1 MELQQETLP
10 PPAYENWMR
19 WRFKMALEAVGDIKK
34 HHRWSLSEPVCL
46 VHNSKRTTKSRCIF
60 SPRRVRLQELS
71 QQEHQETF
79 HHPALISL
87 CPVFLTFIHFF
98 FLSINWL
105 VFTPKSFFPVIHT
118 CSHPG
123 LLLYHCVPSA
133 ASARA
138 EHCWSQAGCQGE
150 SGPHA
155 GFGPQPKFIL
165 FKNAALPHPLS
176 SYSPPFL
183 WWATWETAGSNLL
196 TVLSWLSLQE
206 RRLFGSKQIAK
217 LDRLQLSAFFL
228 FLPLLCFSYAR
239 RVIVLF
245 ASPFVCAVRVV

>member
-98 FLSINWL
+98 FCQLTGLS
-105 VFTPKSFFPVIHT
+105 
-118 CSHPG
+118 
-123 LLLYHCVPSA
+123 LLLSHFFL
-133 ASARA
+133 
-138 EHCWSQAGCQGE
+138 WSTHVHTQGFCYITVFLPQRPREQSTADLRLDVRVNQAHMQGLGL
-150 SGPHA
+150 S
-155 GFGPQPKFIL
+155 Q
-165 FKNAALPHPLS
+165 NLS
-176 SYSPPFL
+176 SLKTLHCP
-183 WWATWETAGSNLL
+183 T
-196 TVLSWLSLQE
+196 LSLPTPHHSCGE
-206 RRLFGSKQIAK
+206 PHGK
-217 LDRLQLSAFFL
+217 LQAPIYWQF
-228 FLPLLCFSYAR
+228 
-239 RVIVLF
+239 
-245 ASPFVCAVRVV
+245 

>member
-1 MELQQETLP
+1 M
-10 PPAYENWMR
+10 
-19 WRFKMALEAVGDIKK
+19 
-34 HHRWSLSEPVCL
+34 
-46 VHNSKRTTKSRCIF
+46 
-60 SPRRVRLQELS
+60 
-71 QQEHQETF
+71 
-79 HHPALISL
+79 
-87 CPVFLTFIHFF
+87 
-98 FLSINWL
+98 
-105 VFTPKSFFPVIHT
+105 IHT

-138 EHCWSQAGCQGE
+138 EHRWSQAGCQGE

-217 LDRLQLSAFFL
+217 LDRLQLSAFFVPPPPL
-228 FLPLLCFSYAR
+228 FFLCKTCNCVICISFCLCSPCGLGAVACSEANFHWPPLLSYQCCRALLR
-239 RVIVLF
+239 
-245 ASPFVCAVRVV
+245 ASLPWACNNTTWMSNSLKS